1 MKNKKLPTTCYKGVR
16 DFFPKDAFVHD
27 YIIDTMARTCEKFG
41 YEKYDASILEP
52 SELYKN
58 KSSESEEIVNEQ
70 TYTFTDR
77 GKREVT
83 LRPEMTPTVARMIV
97 AKKRELSFPVRWY
110 SIPNCF
116 RYERTQRGR
125 LREFWQ
131 LNADIF
137 GASSIDAEV
146 DNILLAY
153 NIMKEFGANDADFEI
168 RLNDR
173 ALLTDIFKDLNLS
186 FEVSQ
191 NVLKLLDKRA
201 KMTEQKFIESLEE
214 FLNGKTKELI
224 AKIDST
230 HTTVRLQEVISKLH
244 TLGVTN
250 TKIDTGTVRGFNY
263 YTGIVFEIFDTD
275 PENNRSLFGG
285 GRYDDLTKLFSD
297 EPITAVGFGMGD
309 VTIENFLEKRNLL
322 PKYIPTTEIMICP
335 LNKSFAT
342 DAQNLANLL
351 RKKNINTTVNL
362 SFKKLKDQIK
372 SADKQEIPFIIPF
385 GDKEQESGQYRIKH
399 LPSKEEITTTSIDEI
414 KNFLAQ
420 HDMI

>member
-224 AKIDST
+224 AKIDSA